1 MPQPTTPDQRPEPGR
16 QPAMLDLP
24 LILEQLQDQIDQL
37 HSIVETQ
44 QTVIE
49 QHTARLAILE
59 QPDGHDR

>member
-1 MPQPTTPDQRPEPGR
+1 MPQPTTPGP

-44 QTVIE
+44 QAVIE
-49 QHTARLAILE
+49 QHTARLAAL
-59 QPDGHDR
+59 DHSRGHDR